1 MLKAHDANSDIK
13 DDILHLY
20 FNYLDNPHID
30 EYVCEFGKNN
40 FKMGRSKTFDFCYN
54 EVVQGTAV

>member
-40 FKMGRSKTFDFCYN
+40 FK
-54 EVVQGTAV
+54 